1 MKIKS
6 MLFLLVAFFLFG
18 VVVGCVLFMLFQS
31 YVFIVALI
39 GVVGFMSKLPPL
51 IAKAIKQNQKEEN

>member
-1 MKIKS
+1 MKSKTILS
-6 MLFLLVAFFLFG
+6 ALVLMFAFG

-31 YVFIVALI
+31 YVFMVALI

-51 IAKAIKQNQKEEN
+51 IAKAIKQNQKEES

>member
-1 MKIKS
+1 MKSKTILS
-6 MLFLLVAFFLFG
+6 ALVLMFAFG

-51 IAKAIKQNQKEEN
+51 IAKAIMQNQKEES

>member
-1 MKIKS
+1 MKS
-6 MLFLLVAFFLFG
+6 RSLLIALTAMFIFG
-18 VVVGCVLFMLFQS
+18 VLVGCVLFMLFQS

-51 IAKAIKQNQKEEN
+51 IAKAIKQNQKEES